1 MQIQAQPLALVQA
14 SAGIQ
19 TNRVYKAELVKQ
31 TGPDTAIVKINGEEV
46 ELTFKDGMPKTNPFH
61 VTLADQDGTLLATVV
76 PAKEEAEPASQPAKL
91 ESKIQTL
98 LAALPPEV
106 RSAVS
111 RLLQTG
117 RLPMNADTVR
127 LLETAMKGD
136 LRDAILLLK
145 TVDTPDIPR
154 DVKNMIAASTL
165 SEAREQLKPPPP
177 DAPYPRKERFVEL
190 VNLSRPVSERV
201 TPTPETVDRIIRD
214 VPAPQKAVEPL
225 HVPVNRPQF
234 DAVTLPSGR
243 QVVVKEVTNHLA
255 TVTNTFRNEQAT
267 VTKQLGQV
275 AALVETSPH
284 TARPALET
292 VSTRLTQLIQKTDAL
307 LHTDATQEKALVSMT
322 AKLDVALGLLSTK
335 PAESAAL
342 IKEVRAALNDFR
354 YVPNHVRL
362 EYIPHGATRAG
373 EIAKVPPFKLDQQ
386 LSGRVIQ
393 ETAQR
398 VQASSLSVKA
408 DAANPEAARL
418 ASFFQVQQTLNRL
431 DGGQL
436 HQLLLALPAKVQEID
451 TGIHV
456 HIQNREAGDV
466 VDWENSVLYI
476 RLETPRLGE
485 IAVKLEAID
494 RHLRLTLEH
503 DDKRV
508 ETLARPLLGKIETTL
523 EAIGYKSVTTQF
535 RPLTKT
541 EKVEAEPVAT
551 KTSGYDFKI

>member
-1 MQIQAQPLALVQA
+1 MVEVTTMQIQAQPLALVQA

-111 RLLQTG
+111 RLLQT
-117 RLPMNADTVR
+117 
-127 LLETAMKGD
+127 AMKGD

-145 TVDTPDIPR
+145 TVDTPDVPR
-154 DVKNMIAASTL
+154 DVQNAIAASTL
-165 SEAREQLKPPPP
+165 SEARERIKPPAP
-177 DAPYPRKERFVEL
+177 DAPYPQKERFVEL
-190 VNLSRPVSERV
+190 VNLSRPVSERM

-225 HVPVNRPQF
+225 HVPVNRQQF
-234 DAVTLPSGR
+234 DTVTLPSGR

-362 EYIPHGATRAG
+362 EYIPHQASRAG
-373 EIAKVPPFKLDQQ
+373 EIAKIPPFKLDQQ

-398 VQASSLSVKA
+398 VQASGLSVKA
-408 DAANPEAARL
+408 DATNPEAVRL

-494 RHLRLTLEH
+494 RNLRLTLEH

-508 ETLARPLLGKIETTL
+508 ETLARPLLGKIETSL

-541 EKVEAEPVAT
+541 EKVEAEPVT
-551 KTSGYDFKI
+551 TPTTGYDFKI

>member
-145 TVDTPDIPR
+145 TVETPDIPR
-154 DVKNMIAASTL
+154 DVQNAIAASTL
-165 SEAREQLKPPPP
+165 SEARERIKPPAP
-177 DAPYPRKERFVEL
+177 DAPYPQKERFVEL
-190 VNLSRPVSERV
+190 VNLSRPVSERM

-342 IKEVRAALNDFR
+342 IKEVRVALNDFR

-398 VQASSLSVKA
+398 VQASGLSVKA
-408 DAANPEAARL
+408 DATNPEAARL

-494 RHLRLTLEH
+494 RNLRLTLEH

-523 EAIGYKSVTTQF
+523 GAVGYKSVTTQF

-541 EKVEAEPVAT
+541 EKVETEPVT
-551 KTSGYDFKI
+551 TPTSGYDFKI